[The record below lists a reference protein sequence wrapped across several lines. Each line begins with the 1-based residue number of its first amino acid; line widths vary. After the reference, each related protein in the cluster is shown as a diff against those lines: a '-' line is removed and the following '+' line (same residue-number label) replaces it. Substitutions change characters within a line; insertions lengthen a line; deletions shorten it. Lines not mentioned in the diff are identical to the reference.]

1 MASKPEQYA
10 ASVLIPLGCIDV
22 SRTLLQVEFTDKEGK
37 PFSAMADFYL
47 PALDLYIE
55 IKHSHLNGKTSKAN
69 AERAYNR
76 IEPAKL
82 YGKYMTYYQTRNQ
95 WNHAAPKQAIVQ
107 ATIGA
112 PQFAI
117 VFTEHPDDAT
127 LARIGK
133 QGIEAYSLSRFAS
146 MIRLQL
152 ACQKVAA

>member
-1 MASKPEQYA
+1 MASKPEKSA
-10 ASVLIPLGCIDV
+10 AAVLLPLGCIDV
-22 SRTLLQVEFTDKEGK
+22 SHTLLQVEFADKEGK

-55 IKHSHLNGKTSKAN
+55 IKQSHLNGKTSKAN

-82 YGKYMTYYQTRNQ
+82 YGKHATYYQTRNQ

-107 ATIGA
+107 STIGRA
-112 PQFAI
+112 QFAI
-117 VFTEHPDDAT
+117 VFTEQPDADT
-127 LARIGK
+127 LARIEK

-152 ACQKVAA
+152 ACQKEAA